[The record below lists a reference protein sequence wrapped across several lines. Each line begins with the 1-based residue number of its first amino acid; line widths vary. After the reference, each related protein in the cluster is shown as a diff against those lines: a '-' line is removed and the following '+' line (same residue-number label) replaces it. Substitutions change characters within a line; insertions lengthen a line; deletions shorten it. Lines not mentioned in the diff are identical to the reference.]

1 MISPTL
7 SNRPADT
14 VHARKLLVLVTDAFG
29 GRGGIAQFNRDLLG
43 ALCSHPNVSE
53 VTALPRVIADEKP
66 AVPARLVYETGSA
79 RGKIAYT
86 YHFGKRLTTR
96 DRFGAVI
103 CGHIHLLPLAAIAA
117 WRNRVP
123 LILIIHG
130 IEAWQRPRTVGL
142 CRSLQVVDKFVSV
155 SHFTRQRFLE
165 WSALEEKRGCVIPNC
180 VNTSRFCP
188 GPRAEHLVKR
198 YDLAGRQVLMTVA
211 RLSSPDRYKGIDE
224 VLELMPS
231 LVQENPNLT
240 YVIAGDGHDRPRLQ
254 SKAASLGVAGNVVF
268 TGYIPEEEKADYYR
282 LADVFA
288 MPGRG
293 EGFGIVYLEAMACG
307 IPVVASKADA
317 SREAVL
323 EGQLGQMVDPGD
335 LHEIRTAICKALLEP
350 RVVPRGLEYFSVER
364 FAQRWNA
371 VIDDTLASPPPPTDG
386 PSRKPTREM
395 TVVEKG

>member
-1 MISPTL
+1 
-7 SNRPADT
+7 
-14 VHARKLLVLVTDAFG
+14 VLVTDAFG

-386 PSRKPTREM
+386 PSRKPTREI